1 MKASHFKIIA
11 LRPTQPLDLENN
23 DIDKIQSIHKG
34 LIGISDWQYIF
45 HGYTVSEDYDSI
57 SLDSF
62 KQKKDYSLYDTADLK
77 ISVGAIVGR
86 NGAGKSSLVELLVR
100 VINNI
105 SAALLGERFNFAKAE
120 HLHYIDNV
128 YADLLLQ
135 IENHFLIISVK
146 GRALQMLWYKQSSD
160 NIYRFDCYR
169 NDEILNAEDVNNNSD
184 KILKGHSKGR
194 WILKRLF
201 YTVVFN
207 YSLYGFN
214 FRDFS
219 NEATP
224 AKRLEKLNIS
234 AKDNSEDEQTSWL
247 GGIFHKNDGYQTPV
261 VLHPLRQAGQLN
273 IIKENKL
280 AKERLMSLLFY
291 KDSDGRY
298 PLRVINEKLEAVKIR
313 ITPAARRYSKENML
327 DTLGI
332 KKTQNVSIYFDGI
345 YDAIFCFWD
354 SAFDISKAYSRPYY
368 SDACDYIVYKTLK
381 IVHSYKKYNSIFRFL
396 SKREFDRDVLS
407 KMLGQLLDDYTHIT
421 RKLRQTI
428 NFLINPAF
436 DPEETE
442 IDINKFDNQPK
453 PDLNR
458 RYRLF
463 LSDDSVNYLPPPIFD
478 TDLVLTKLLLD
489 NHEDGFPY
497 MEVPFSGLSSGERQI
512 AYTISNILY
521 HLTNIDSE
529 WDDKYRGK
537 GKLAIIKYK
546 YVSVILDEI
555 ELYFHPE
562 MQRQFVFLLLNAI
575 RCVKFRHLRGINL
588 LFVTHSPFILSDI
601 PSDNV
606 LALGSTGENH
616 NPIKTFGANIME
628 MLADTFFM
636 DSSIGESVRREISRL
651 VKYHISIVRNGNAA
665 MDKLDEFNNDK
676 VRLKYICD
684 NLTDSFWQ
692 KICNRMYLE
701 IEDRVKVILNK

>member
-11 LRPTQPLDLENN
+11 LRPTQPH
-23 DIDKIQSIHKG
+23 DIDVIDLDKVQSIHKG

-45 HGYTVSEDYDSI
+45 HGYTVSEDYKSI
-57 SLDSF
+57 VLDSF
-62 KQKKDYSLYDTADLK
+62 KQKKDYSLYDTENLK

-128 YADLLLQ
+128 YADLLVQ
-135 IENHFLIISVK
+135 IENRFLIISVK
-146 GRALQMLWYKQSSD
+146 GRSLQMLWYKQSADS
-160 NIYRFDCYR
+160 IYRFDCYR
-169 NDEILNAEDVNNNSD
+169 NDEILNAGGKNNISD
-184 KILKGHSKGR
+184 KILRGHPKGR

-224 AKRLEKLNIS
+224 AKRLKELNIT
-234 AKDNSEDEQTSWL
+234 AKDNPEDEQTSWL

-261 VLHPLRQAGQLN
+261 VLHPLRQDGQLN

-291 KDSDGRY
+291 KDSDGKY
-298 PLRVINEKLEAVKIR
+298 PLRIINEKLEASKIR
-313 ITPAARRYSKENML
+313 ITPAVRRFSKENML

-345 YDAIFCFWD
+345 YDAIFCFWN
-354 SAFDISKAYSRPYY
+354 SAFDISKAHNSPYY

-396 SKREFDRDVLS
+396 SKREFNRDVLS
-407 KMLGQLLDDYTHIT
+407 EMLGQLLDDYTHIT

-436 DPEETE
+436 NPEEAE
-442 IDINKFDNQPK
+442 IELDKFDNLPNLDFK
-453 PDLNR
+453 R
-458 RYRLF
+458 KYRLF
-463 LSDDSVNYLPPPIFD
+463 LSEDSVNYLPPPIFE
-478 TDLVLTKLLLD
+478 TDLILTKLLFD
-489 NHEDGFPY
+489 NQEDGFPY
-497 MEVPFSGLSSGERQI
+497 MEIPFSGLSSGERQI

-529 WDDKYRGK
+529 WDDRYRGK
-537 GKLAIIKYK
+537 GKFAIIKYK

-575 RCVKFRHLRGINL
+575 RCVKFRHLKGINL

-606 LALGSTGENH
+606 LALGSTFENG
-616 NPIKTFGANIME
+616 NLIKTFGANIME

-651 VKYHISIVRNGNAA
+651 VGYHVAIVRNDNATMNKLA
-665 MDKLDEFNNDK
+665 EYDKDK

-684 NLTDSFWQ
+684 NLTDAFWQ
-692 KICNRMYLE
+692 KICTRMYCE
-701 IEDRVKVILNK
+701 IEDRVKDILNK

>member
-11 LRPTQPLDLENN
+11 LRPTQPKDV
-23 DIDKIQSIHKG
+23 DVIDFDKVQSIHKG

-45 HGYTVSEDYDSI
+45 QGYTVSEDYKSI
-57 SLDSF
+57 FLDSF
-62 KQKKDYSLYDTADLK
+62 IQKKDYSLYDTADLK

-120 HLHYIDNV
+120 HLHYIDNI
-128 YADLLLQ
+128 YADLLVQ
-135 IENHFLIISVK
+135 IENRFLIISVK
-146 GRALQMLWYKQSSD
+146 GRSLQMLWYKQSVD
-160 NIYRFDCYR
+160 TIYRFDCYR
-169 NDEILNAEDVNNNSD
+169 NDEILNAGDKNNISD
-184 KILKGHSKGR
+184 KILRGHQKGR

-224 AKRLEKLNIS
+224 AERLKELKIT
-234 AKDNSEDEQTSWL
+234 AKDNPEDEQTSWL

-261 VLHPLRQAGQLN
+261 VLHPMRQDGQLN

-291 KDSDGRY
+291 KDSDGKY
-298 PLRVINEKLEAVKIR
+298 PLRVINEKLEAAKIR
-313 ITPAARRYSKENML
+313 ITPAARRFSRENML

-345 YDAIFCFWD
+345 YDAIFCFWN
-354 SAFDISKAYSRPYY
+354 SAFDISKAHNSPYY

-396 SKREFDRDVLS
+396 SKREFNRDVLS
-407 KMLGQLLDDYTHIT
+407 EMLSQLLDDYTHIT

-436 DPEETE
+436 NPEETE
-442 IDINKFDNQPK
+442 IEIDKFDNLPNPNLERK
-453 PDLNR
+453 
-458 RYRLF
+458 YRLF
-463 LSDDSVNYLPPPIFD
+463 LSDDSVNYLPPPIFE
-478 TDLVLTKLLLD
+478 TDLILTKLLFD

-497 MEVPFSGLSSGERQI
+497 MEIPFSGLSSGERQI

-529 WDDKYRGK
+529 WDDRYRGK

-575 RCVKFRHLRGINL
+575 RCVKFRHLKGINL

-601 PSDNV
+601 PSGNV
-606 LALGSTGENH
+606 LALGGIGENG
-616 NPIKTFGANIME
+616 NSIKTFGANIME

-636 DSSIGESVRREISRL
+636 NSSIGESVRREISRL
-651 VKYHISIVRNGNAA
+651 VGYHVAIVRNDNAT
-665 MDKLDEFNNDK
+665 MNKLSEYDKDK
-676 VRLKYICD
+676 VRLKYVCD
-684 NLTDSFWQ
+684 NLTDAFWQ
-692 KICNRMYLE
+692 KICTRMYCE
-701 IEDRVKVILNK
+701 IENRVNDILNK